1 MNYTQI
7 QTAITNNQ
15 SFTHS
20 SNMTAMN
27 EWRGSHEFYVI
38 YSYTTE
44 VFTQDLENGETWI
57 NPQKYSQTTSRQVNL
72 IKKAKNL
79 N

>member
-15 SFTHS
+15 SFTH
-20 SNMTAMN
+20 NGTMTAYN
-27 EWRGSHEFYVI
+27 HGTNYQI
-38 YSYTTE
+38 LSYNTT
-44 VFTQDLENGETWI
+44 VYTENLATGETWL
-57 NPQKYSQTTSRQVNL
+57 NPKKYSKTTSRQVNL